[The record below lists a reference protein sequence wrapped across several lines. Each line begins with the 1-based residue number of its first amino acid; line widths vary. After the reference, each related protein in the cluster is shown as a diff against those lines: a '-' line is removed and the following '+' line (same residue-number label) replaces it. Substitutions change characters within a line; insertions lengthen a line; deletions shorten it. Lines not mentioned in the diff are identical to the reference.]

1 MTPGTFHMC
10 AGPRRTGANTRVK
23 NALTYIRVSNI
34 FPESDQ
40 WRFFFWNTLLY
51 IDTDHVKKYFVAICS
66 RPKFWSTKLSLTRA
80 EITQK
85 AVLRTGV
92 GVKYQPILFTDLSQ
106 LLLIYISWKHVLCPL
121 FWCIICVDCTD
132 TSFIIM
138 VCTFHIS
145 AEPRRTDANTR

>member
-1 MTPGTFHMC
+1 MPSREELTRIRGKS
-10 AGPRRTGANTRVK
+10 GPTSNRVL
-23 NALTYIRVSNI
+23 NVFPHSNR
-34 FPESDQ
+34 
-40 WRFFFWNTLLY
+40 WRFLFLNTLLY
-51 IDTDHVKKYFVAICS
+51 VDADYVKINFVAICS
-66 RPKFWSTKLSLTRA
+66 RPKLWSTKLSLTRA
-80 EITQK
+80 ENTQI